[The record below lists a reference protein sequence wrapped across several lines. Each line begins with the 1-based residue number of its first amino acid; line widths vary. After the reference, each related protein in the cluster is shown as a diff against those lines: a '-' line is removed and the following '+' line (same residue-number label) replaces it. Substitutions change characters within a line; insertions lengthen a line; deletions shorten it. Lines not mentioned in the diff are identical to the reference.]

1 MEGEPMAQSIPVRI
15 YQTEELLMV
24 AAPMP
29 GLEPQ
34 DISVNIDGRQLTI
47 MGEERGPGQ
56 HDRDMLASEWA
67 IGPYHRELT
76 LPEPVNG
83 LLTNAT
89 YGNGVLVL
97 SMPKFK
103 EDRKP
108 PPAFFRLEAVNATR
122 GEFVGRSGSEHEP
135 TSTEQH
141 LRKHAE
147 EDRRA
152 R

>member
-1 MEGEPMAQSIPVRI
+1 MQESEKPQKQTIPVRI

-24 AAPMP
+24 AAPMA

-34 DISVNIDGRQLTI
+34 DISVNIDGQLLTI

-56 HDRDMLASEWA
+56 HDRDLLACEWS
-67 IGPYHRELT
+67 IGPYYRELQ

-97 SMPKFK
+97 SMPKMK
-103 EDRKP
+103 EERKA
-108 PPAFFRLEAVNATR
+108 PPAFFQLKAINATR
-122 GEFVGRSGSEHEP
+122 GEFVGRTGSDLKP

-141 LRKHAE
+141 QRKHAE
-147 EDRRA
+147 EDR
-152 R
+152 